1 MNKWV
6 SIVKSFQVHLFSVY
20 SWVCTWLNQD
30 ARRVLQN
37 YQFVTQI
44 FVLHI
49 LMHELHFVR
58 TSSWTLVTCDARYG
72 GGGGVLWLR
81 RCKQEVA
88 RTWINDIQ
96 LHCVS
101 LAKPLIRA
109 RSAALQNKHNSEI
122 INPLTYQLGVVS
134 VYTDLH
140 HYFFFFVFC

>member
-1 MNKWV
+1 MA
-6 SIVKSFQVHLFSVY
+6 
-20 SWVCTWLNQD
+20 D
-30 ARRVLQN
+30 
-37 YQFVTQI
+37 
-44 FVLHI
+44 
-49 LMHELHFVR
+49 
-58 TSSWTLVTCDARYG
+58 TLVVAGGGRY

-88 RTWINDIQ
+88 RTRINDIQ

-134 VYTDLH
+134 VYTNLH
-140 HYFFFFVFC
+140 HYFFFSFSIKLYFGSFHVYKSVLDSPSLSL